1 MKIAIHQPNFCPWV
15 GYFAKIASADKFVF
29 LDTAQFSKGSYQNR
43 VKIKTPQGPQWLTAN
58 ISKPVKGFVSSNNIE
73 LQKFDT
79 WKTKHLK
86 TIEANYS
93 RSRNFSFFFEK
104 LVEFYNSSDHCLLN
118 DFNIGLIKL
127 ICVTLNIKH
136 VVFINSS
143 SIGVHTK
150 NDDALIDICTFEKAT
165 EYLSGEGGR
174 AYQQD
179 MKFHNKGIKVQYEY
193 FEHPIYP
200 QLWGDFVPGLSILDL
215 MLNHGDDSRD
225 ILMSALK

>member
-1 MKIAIHQPNFCPWV
+1 M
-15 GYFAKIASADKFVF
+15 
-29 LDTAQFSKGSYQNR
+29 
-43 VKIKTPQGPQWLTAN
+43 
-58 ISKPVKGFVSSNNIE
+58 
-73 LQKFDT
+73 
-79 WKTKHLK
+79 
-86 TIEANYS
+86 
-93 RSRNFSFFFEK
+93 
-104 LVEFYNSSDHCLLN
+104 
-118 DFNIGLIKL
+118 
-127 ICVTLNIKH
+127 
-136 VVFINSS
+136 
-143 SIGVHTK
+143 
-150 NDDALIDICTFEKAT
+150 IDICTFEKAT